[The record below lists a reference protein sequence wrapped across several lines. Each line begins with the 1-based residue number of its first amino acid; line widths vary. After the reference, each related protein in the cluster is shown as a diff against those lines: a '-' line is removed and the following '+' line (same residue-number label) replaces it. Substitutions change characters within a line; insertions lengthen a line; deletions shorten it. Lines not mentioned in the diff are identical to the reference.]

1 MKLDRSKAVLAARKR
16 QPAARPVF
24 LVVLVTA
31 PDLKTARKLAQ
42 GALAA
47 RLIACAN
54 LVPRIE
60 SHYVWRGKAA
70 QSAEVLMLMKTTAD
84 RVGELETFILANHPY
99 DTAEFLVLPVQAGA
113 AKYLDW
119 ISASVAG

>member
-1 MKLDRSKAVLAARKR
+1 MKRDRSKALLAARKR
-16 QPAARPVF
+16 QPAAQPVF

-60 SHYVWRGKAA
+60 SHYMWQGKAE
-70 QSAEVLMLMKTTAD
+70 QSVEVLMVMKTTAD

-99 DTAEFLVLPVQAGA
+99 DTTEFLVLPVQAGA

-119 ISASVAG
+119 ISASVAD